1 MDKKT
6 ILIALVD
13 EDEKAGVLKHLSED
27 EFDIIE
33 ANDGAKAMEIALN
46 RPVDFIII
54 DADVAVISGEKV
66 FKILRNNPNTSNV
79 PFLFVS
85 DMALDIR
92 GFRIGTDVAMIRPF
106 QVEEIYTKLRQTLIF
121 ITSDDSKAIGSKEME
136 GKLTHMSIADL
147 LQILHFNKKE
157 GELRVTSGSNSGTI
171 FIKDGDI
178 FNAKIGEVED
188 EKAFYRITTWTKG
201 NFSFQPKQIEGQ
213 KLITSSTSNLLME
226 GMRQLDEFDKEKHK
240 FPDNDSI
247 LKTKTTKENLPA
259 GLKPI
264 IYEIINLLEF
274 YPKVES
280 LVDHCSY
287 PDYEIYT
294 NLVNLI
300 GRGIL
305 EEVKGERAEG
315 QDLSDGLI
323 TPTEAIRIKEKI
335 VSRWSDMLKVNFGKL
350 FVAPATKEVAAEF
363 IDSCKLMPSF
373 FINKNFDIKQF
384 DKEGEVL
391 IGEVGRIKLYGAIEV
406 IVFFIPPVLKMTPLL
421 RSFSTNLI
429 GYMNVLDNG
438 AAQNTDLK
446 VLSSLQKKIL
456 SHRDVPLITVCMGS
470 DGIAEGSVD
479 AIKAELELT
488 GSDLFHIIKKENL
501 AEINTVF
508 ETFLKSLLKEDYK
521 RTQTA

>member
-13 EDEKAGVLKHLSED
+13 EDEKTGVLNHLSEN

-33 ANDGAKAMEIALN
+33 AGDGAKAMEIALN
-46 RPVDFIII
+46 KPIDFIII
-54 DADVAVISGEKV
+54 DADVTVISGEKV
-66 FKILRNNPNTSNV
+66 FKILRNNPNTSHV

-85 DMALDIR
+85 DMVLDIR

-106 QVEEIYTKLRQTLIF
+106 QIEEIYTKLRQTLIF
-121 ITSDDSKAIGSKEME
+121 ITSDDSKTIGSKEME

-157 GELRVTSGSNSGTI
+157 GELRVTSGANSGTI

-201 NFSFQPKQIEGQ
+201 NFSFLPKQIDGQ
-213 KLITSSTSNLLME
+213 KVITSSTSNLLME
-226 GMRQLDEFDKEKHK
+226 GMRQIDEFDKEKHK
-240 FPDNDSI
+240 FPDNHSI
-247 LKTKTTKENLPA
+247 LKTKTSKENLPT

-264 IYEIINLLEF
+264 IYEIISLLEF

-300 GRGIL
+300 DRGIL
-305 EEVKGERAEG
+305 EELKDDGTKGK
-315 QDLSDGLI
+315 DLSDGLI

-335 VSRWSDMLKVNFGKL
+335 VSRWSDMLTVNFGKL
-350 FVAPATKEVAAEF
+350 FVAPANKEVALEF
-363 IDSCKLMPSF
+363 LNSCKLMPSF
-373 FINKNFDIKQF
+373 FINKNFDLKQF
-384 DKEGEVL
+384 GEEGQVI

-406 IVFFIPPVLKMTPLL
+406 IIFFVPPVLNMTPLL

-429 GYMNVLDNG
+429 GYMNVLDQG

-446 VLSSLQKKIL
+446 VLSDLQRKIL
-456 SHRDVPLITVCMGS
+456 SRRDVPLITVCMGTGELPETS
-470 DGIAEGSVD
+470 IDF
-479 AIKAELELT
+479 IKAELELSET
-488 GSDLFHIIKKENL
+488 DLFHNIKNENL
-501 AEINTVF
+501 QEMNKVF

-521 RTQTA
+521 RTQSA